1 MSNTVL
7 RSVSLRGIA
16 FSAVFV
22 VVGIVITFIGVRE
35 SVLYHSEPVSA
46 EELQSSFE
54 DDTRVKLSCY
64 RVAGVFDMPGY
75 SYFIIEYSE
84 GNYCLVETAKDKYF
98 YLQLTAQDKRK
109 ITEQNFVIEGYLY
122 HLKDYQLDGVRDAL
136 SEKGIESSQ
145 IDIMGGHAV
154 KILTE
159 DYSLIIIGPLMSLMS
174 VGAFLLSRWLFK
186 RNRDTTRMI

>member
-1 MSNTVL
+1 M
-7 RSVSLRGIA
+7 
-16 FSAVFV
+16 

-35 SVLYHSEPVSA
+35 SVLCHSEPVSA

-64 RVAGVFDMPGY
+64 RVAGVFDI
-75 SYFIIEYSE
+75 IIEYSE
-84 GNYCLVETAKDKYF
+84 GNYCLVETTKDKYF

-136 SEKGIESSQ
+136 SEQGIESSQ

-159 DYSLIIIGPLMSLMS
+159 EYSLIIIGPLMSLMS
-174 VGAFLLSRWLFK
+174 VGAFLLSRWL
-186 RNRDTTRMI
+186 